1 MDIVCREYTKG
12 VTGILNKE
20 NRSGEKNQQY
30 TRMTIEW
37 VSWEAQIFFSF
48 ALHVALFSYVVKR
61 HLLSAMRKQSHSWI
75 PTEEMVQAV

>member
-1 MDIVCREYTKG
+1 MDTVCREYTKG
-12 VTGILNKE
+12 VTGILNTE
-20 NRSGEKNQQY
+20 NRSGETKQY

-37 VSWEAQIFFSF
+37 VSWEAQIFFSL
-48 ALHVALFSYVVKR
+48 ALHEALFSYVVKR